1 MLTGGCFCGAVRYE
15 AKGDVF
21 HSTLC
26 HCSDCRHVA
35 AAPAVAWFSVA
46 VPDFRITAGTPRRFK
61 SSPDVERG
69 FCGDCGTGLTYRHD
83 GRPEIDIT
91 TCSLDAPETIP
102 PADHSFVRSRL
113 SWIGVA
119 DGLPEYDTVRR
130 D

>member
-1 MLTGGCFCGAVRYE
+1 MLTGG
-15 AKGDVF
+15 
-21 HSTLC
+21 
-26 HCSDCRHVA
+26 
-35 AAPAVAWFSVA
+35 
-46 VPDFRITAGTPRRFK
+46 

-69 FCGDCGTGLTYRHD
+69 FCGDCGAGLTYRHG

-91 TCSLDAPETIP
+91 TCSLDTPESIP

-113 SWIGVA
+113 SWIRVA